1 MNRYRFQRR
10 LGNDFLTVFQNDGF
24 RRRRTNIDSESIHD
38 GHLFSQKS
46 ILKRI
51 GIAAINGRNGL
62 DVFDEDAGVRAGTA
76 EVDNDVVCALNGFL
90 FQHAARLLAFHDLP
104 YLFDVV
110 DFKGDVAMPPRP
122 PLNLVRTPEC
132 GMIISIGLA

>member
-1 MNRYRFQRR
+1 MVTF
-10 LGNDFLTVFQNDGF
+10 
-24 RRRRTNIDSESIHD
+24 
-38 GHLFSQKS
+38 FSQKS

-76 EVDNDVVCALNGFL
+76 EVDDDIFRSPDGFL
-90 FQHAARLLAFHDLP
+90 FPACTFLLAFHDLP

-110 DFKGDVAMPPRP
+110 DFKGDVAMPPLP
-122 PLNLVRTPEC
+122 
-132 GMIISIGLA
+132 

>member
-1 MNRYRFQRR
+1 M
-10 LGNDFLTVFQNDGF
+10 
-24 RRRRTNIDSESIHD
+24 
-38 GHLFSQKS
+38 
-46 ILKRI
+46 
-51 GIAAINGRNGL
+51 

-110 DFKGDVAMPPRP
+110 DFKGDVGNAALAVIEVLQDAFARNDEFNGRAVFIFLGKDEVGMVGVDEAGIVDFKAVGFYEIMSLFKVGRTMP
-122 PLNLVRTPEC
+122 
-132 GMIISIGLA
+132 IW